1 MENQNIYSL
10 HAEADTVHL
19 VAAKQKQ
26 VCSRTALHWH
36 DCCELEL
43 VLCGQ
48 GTHIINGH
56 HYTIGPGDL
65 YCFTPA
71 DCHMIIADEPI
82 EVLGIMFGE
91 ELISDDIFARML
103 TLGMTGSD
111 LRVSLEQDRY
121 PIVEQYFSTILR
133 EEAKL
138 SDSSLAEAYIGR
150 LIDCILIE
158 LLRAMGETALPRV
171 KQAANAAIMYL
182 HRHYAEPITLQ
193 SLSNHLYLTPSYL
206 STYFKNSTGRN
217 FKDYLTELRLR
228 HACRLLS
235 NTDISITDVCY
246 GCGFTSYSNFMRSF
260 RTHYQT
266 SPLQF
271 RREHQ
276 AITVEKPTNIRK
288 DNNDE
293 RNR

>member
-56 HYTIGPGDL
+56 YYTIGPGDL

-193 SLSNHLYLTPSYL
+193 SLSDHLYLTPSYL

-217 FKDYLTELRLR
+217 FKDYLIEVRLR
-228 HACRLLS
+228 HACRLLG

>member
-103 TLGMTGSD
+103 TLEMTGSD

-138 SDSSLAEAYIGR
+138 SDSSLAKAYIGR

-193 SLSNHLYLTPSYL
+193 SLSDHLYLTPSYL

>member
-1 MENQNIYSL
+1 MENHNIYSL
-10 HAEADTVHL
+10 RSEVNTVHL
-19 VAAKQKQ
+19 LAAKQKQ

-43 VLCGQ
+43 VLHGQ

-65 YCFTPA
+65 YGFTPA

-91 ELISDDIFARML
+91 ELISDEIFAHML
-103 TLGMTGSD
+103 TLEMTGSD
-111 LRVSLEQDRY
+111 LRISLEQDRY
-121 PIVEQYFSTILR
+121 PIVKQYFSTIIQETTRL
-133 EEAKL
+133 A
-138 SDSSLAEAYIGR
+138 DSSLAEAYIGR

-158 LLRAMGETALPRV
+158 LLRSMGETALPRV
-171 KQAANAAIMYL
+171 KQTANAAILYL

-235 NTDISITDVCY
+235 NTDFSVTDVCY

-276 AITVEKPTNIRK
+276 TITMENLRK
-288 DNNDE
+288 DNKDE
-293 RNR
+293 RKL

>member
-1 MENQNIYSL
+1 MEKRNIYSL

-19 VAAKQKQ
+19 VAAKRKQ
-26 VCSRTALHWH
+26 VRSRTALHWH

-56 HYTIGPGDL
+56 RYAIGPGDL

-71 DCHMIIADEPI
+71 DCHTIIADEPI

-91 ELISDDIFARML
+91 ELISDEIFARVL
-103 TLGMTGSD
+103 TMEMTGSD
-111 LRVSLEQDRY
+111 LRVSLGQDCY
-121 PIVEQYFSTILR
+121 PIVEQYFSTISR
-133 EEAKL
+133 EEAKFA
-138 SDSSLAEAYIGR
+138 DSSLAEAYIGR

-158 LLRAMGETALPRV
+158 LLRAMGETALPGV
-171 KQAANAAIMYL
+171 KQSANEAILYL

-193 SLSNHLYLTPSYL
+193 SLSDHLYLTPSYL

-217 FKDYLTELRLR
+217 FKDYLIELRLR

-235 NTDISITDVCY
+235 NTDISVTDVCY
-246 GCGFTSYSNFMRSF
+246 GCGFTSYSNFMRTF

-276 AITVEKPTNIRK
+276 TITKEKTANIRK

-293 RNR
+293 RNF

>member
-56 HYTIGPGDL
+56 YYTIGPGDL

-193 SLSNHLYLTPSYL
+193 SLSDHLYLTPSYL

-217 FKDYLTELRLR
+217 FKDYLIELRLR
-228 HACRLLS
+228 HACRLLG